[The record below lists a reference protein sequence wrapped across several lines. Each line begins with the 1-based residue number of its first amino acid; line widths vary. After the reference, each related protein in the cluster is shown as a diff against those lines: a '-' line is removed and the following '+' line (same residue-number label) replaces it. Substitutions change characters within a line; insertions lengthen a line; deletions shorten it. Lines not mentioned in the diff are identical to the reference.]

1 MQPLSYK
8 TRIYPTPEQEEV
20 LWKLS
25 NQCRL
30 LYNFAL
36 LERMSEWYV
45 NKKSVTCYKQ
55 INDLK
60 RIKKKYPNYEWV
72 YSKVLQTTLEKLDG
86 AYGSFYTLNSH
97 GDKDARPPGYRGRD
111 YFFTMNYNQSG
122 FKLSKNK
129 VKFSQYYTKEVT
141 LEFDAEIPEFDKV
154 KQIEIFQDNNKYF
167 VSIGYEI
174 ETPEYVD
181 NELYQA
187 WDLGVTK
194 QTGVNS
200 EGKYIEIKNIRPDL
214 YWKKKISSLQSRR
227 DHCKKKDGRK
237 KNCRKSSIKW
247 VQMDNLKKKCERR
260 SRNQILDFQHKMT
273 TMIVNNTKANTIFIG
288 DLSVKDMPKSDQAN
302 RSLNRGTQNT
312 GYLGRMAQFLIYKA
326 PLVGKKATKID
337 ESYTSKTCGMCGR
350 VHYMPLYQRNMNC
363 ECGNKIDRDRNSAN
377 SIMMLA
383 LSQNALWQSYQKFSN
398 NLLKTTN
405 LEILPP
411 EKLLSVFGNLRNTGR
426 MLSMSVHS
434 QEAPSARVGWFT

>member
-1 MQPLSYK
+1 MQNLTYK
-8 TRIYPTPEQEEV
+8 TRIYPTPEQEQV

-25 NQCRL
+25 DQCRL

-45 NKKSVTCYKQ
+45 NKKSVNCYKQ

-72 YSKVLQTTLEKLDG
+72 YSKVLQTTLEKLDD
-86 AYGSFYTLNSH
+86 AYGSFFTLYKN
-97 GDKDARPPGYRGRD
+97 GDETARPPGYRGKN

-129 VKFSQYYTKEVT
+129 VRFSQYYTKEID
-141 LEFDAEIPEFDKV
+141 LEFDVKVPEFNNV
-154 KQIEIFQDNNKYF
+154 KQIEIFKDNGKYF
-167 VSIGYEI
+167 VSVGYKI

-194 QTGVNS
+194 QTGVNL

-214 YWKKKISSLQSRR
+214 YWKEKISSLQSRR

-237 KNCRKSSIKW
+237 KNCRKSSKRW
-247 VQMDNLKKKCERR
+247 VQLDNLKKKCERR
-260 SRNQILDFQHKMT
+260 SRNQILDFQHKISK
-273 TMIVNNTKANTIFIG
+273 MIVNNTKANMIFIG
-288 DLSVKDMPKSDQAN
+288 DLSVKDMSQSEQAN

-326 PLVGKKATKID
+326 TLAGKKTTKID
-337 ESYTSKTCGMCGR
+337 ESYTSKTCCKCGK
-350 VHYMPLYQRNMNC
+350 VHYMPLYQRTMNC
-363 ECGNKIDRDRNSAN
+363 ECGNRIDRDRNSAN

-398 NLLKTTN
+398 NLSKNTN
-405 LEILPP
+405 LEILSP

-434 QEAPSARVGWFT
+434 QEAPSARVG